1 MFSKQID
8 VKLYKS
14 DIWYDTDDC
23 KARKYMQDS
32 GSFTGGFH
40 LL

>member
-8 VKLYKS
+8 VRLCKS

-23 KARKYMQDS
+23 KARRCMQDS
-32 GSFTGGFH
+32 GSSTGGFR
-40 LL
+40 